1 MMDKA
6 RSRGF
11 KVSAVAM
18 LVAALMG
25 KTQMFYVYILLGV
38 WALSAL
44 ISALI
49 ITFGN
54 HNFAGPFVKQN
65 NVNPYSRTNDDFK
78 VNKQ

>member
-1 MMDKA
+1 
-6 RSRGF
+6 
-11 KVSAVAM
+11 
-18 LVAALMG
+18 
-25 KTQMFYVYILLGV
+25 MFYVYILLGV